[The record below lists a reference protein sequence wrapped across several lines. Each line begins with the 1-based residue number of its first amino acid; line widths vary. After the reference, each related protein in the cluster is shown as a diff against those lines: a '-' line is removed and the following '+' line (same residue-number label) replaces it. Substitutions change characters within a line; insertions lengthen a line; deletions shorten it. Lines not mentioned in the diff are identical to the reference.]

1 MKKLLDLISCFLFLL
16 FAMIMAIIPF
26 AVLYVISD
34 GLAFLLR
41 RIFRYRLDVIKEN
54 IGRSNLVVNGE
65 QQEKLVRDIYKNI
78 SDVIIESIRS
88 FSMSR
93 RSVLKRHRVLNPGLV
108 QPYFESGKSIILVTG
123 HIGNWEW
130 GSLSAG
136 LQTPFKVI
144 GFYKP
149 LKNKFIDRFLRW
161 SRSRFG
167 TRLMPIR
174 KTSLTFEQQHGIPSL
189 FLMAAD
195 QNPTKVKLS
204 HWVRFLGRETAFLHG
219 PEKHAMNNDYPVVF
233 ADIKRVKRGY
243 YELYLSLIT
252 DTPSQMS
259 PGEITL
265 LYAEKLEEAIHRAT
279 HSWLWTHKRWK
290 HKRNTEKITE

>member
-265 LYAEKLEEAIHRAT
+265 LYAEKLEEAIHRAP